1 MANDI
6 KQDLFFVRRNTN
18 RSEVHYQISAAG
30 TEPITVFEQMA
41 FGIARQRVEGSGVFF
56 HLTAIAE
63 REIRVEHSRNP
74 ECLYAAHISI
84 NKCQATMR
92 LTLALSDSC
101 SPHDFRAAAFLAL
114 GF

>member
-6 KQDLFFVRRNTN
+6 EQDLFFVRRNTN

-56 HLTAIAE
+56 SPDCN
-63 REIRVEHSRNP
+63 SRARN
-74 ECLYAAHISI
+74 
-84 NKCQATMR
+84 
-92 LTLALSDSC
+92 SC
-101 SPHDFRAAAFLAL
+101 GAFA
-114 GF
+114 